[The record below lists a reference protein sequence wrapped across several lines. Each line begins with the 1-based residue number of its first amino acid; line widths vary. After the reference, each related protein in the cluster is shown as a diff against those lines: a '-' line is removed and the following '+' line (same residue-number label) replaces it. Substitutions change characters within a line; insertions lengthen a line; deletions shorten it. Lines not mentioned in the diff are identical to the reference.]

1 MALHARALRAAGPQP
16 DGPVNQ
22 NNELKAAEG
31 CRPAVLLFSAVLAV
45 WEHFHL
51 NGEPFDSK
59 LISAKLLNGD

>member
-1 MALHARALRAAGPQP
+1 MPGPVRAAGPQP

-22 NNELKAAEG
+22 NNELKEAEG
-31 CRPAVLLFSAVLAV
+31 CRPGVLLFSAMFAV

-51 NGEPFDSK
+51 NGELFDSK